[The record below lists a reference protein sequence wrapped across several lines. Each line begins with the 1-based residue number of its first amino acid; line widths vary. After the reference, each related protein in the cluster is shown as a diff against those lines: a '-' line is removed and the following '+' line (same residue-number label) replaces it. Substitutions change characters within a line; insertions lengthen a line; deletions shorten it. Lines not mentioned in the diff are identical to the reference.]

1 MADEVR
7 DLQSCTRARTLSC
20 SLATRPRMTQIWPRS
35 VSIAEFDKAVTAAQG
50 PPATAPS
57 DSTAAVV
64 RRVALLR
71 NVFSE
76 ATAAAPGSDEFFSEL
91 EEDIATECSKCGS
104 VLAVRAVLKADSGQE
119 ESFVEGTIR
128 VVFGLPA
135 EAEKC
140 VTLMNG
146 RKFDGRQLVARL
158 ALDEP
163 TDPPAPAGAATN
175 AATSAAP
182 TPTQKSTTDIP
193 ATGDALL
200 DSFFASLPT

>member
-7 DLQSCTRARTLSC
+7 DLQSCTRAHTLSC
-20 SLATRPRMTQIWPRS
+20 SLATRLRMTQIWPRS
-35 VSIAEFDKAVTAAQG
+35 VSIAEFDKAVNAAAA
-50 PPATAPS
+50 PRATAPA
-57 DSTAAVV
+57 DSTAAEV

-76 ATAAAPGSDEFFSEL
+76 ATAAGSGSDKFFSEL

-128 VVFGLPA
+128 VVFGLPS

-163 TDPPAPAGAATN
+163 ADPPAPARAATN
-175 AATSAAP
+175 AAASAAP
-182 TPTQKSTTDIP
+182 APAQKSADIP

>member
-7 DLQSCTRARTLSC
+7 DLQSCTRAHTLSC
-20 SLATRPRMTQIWPRS
+20 SLATRLRMTQIWPRS
-35 VSIAEFDKAVTAAQG
+35 VSIAEFDKAATAAQA
-50 PPATAPS
+50 PRATAPA
-57 DSTAAVV
+57 DSTAAEV

-76 ATAAAPGSDEFFSEL
+76 ATAAASGSDKFFSEL

-128 VVFGLPA
+128 VVFGLPS

-163 TDPPAPAGAATN
+163 ADPPAPARAATN
-175 AATSAAP
+175 AAASAAP
-182 TPTQKSTTDIP
+182 APAQKSADIP